1 MRVVVQRVSQS
12 SVIIESDIVSSISKG
27 LLILLGVENND
38 TLDDVNWLIRKI
50 INLRIFT
57 DIDGKM
63 NNSILDI
70 KGDII
75 VVSQFTLHAKTKKG
89 NRPSY
94 VNAAPPKIAIPLY
107 ENFVQ
112 VLKNESKLNVL
123 TGEFGAHMKVSLIND
138 GPVTIIIDSK
148 NRDF

>member
-12 SVIIESDIVSSISKG
+12 SVTIESDIVSSISKG

-63 NNSILDI
+63 NNSIVDI

-94 VNAAPPKIAIPLY
+94 INAAPPKIAIPLY

-112 VLKNESKLNVL
+112 VLKNESKLNVF
-123 TGEFGAHMKVSLIND
+123 TGKFGADMKVSLIND

>member
-50 INLRIFT
+50 INLRIFN

-63 NNSILDI
+63 NNSIIDI

-94 VNAAPPKIAIPLY
+94 INAAPPKIAIPLY

-112 VLKNESKLNVL
+112 VLKNESKLNVF
-123 TGEFGAHMKVSLIND
+123 TGKFGADMKVSLIND

>member
-12 SVIIESDIVSSISKG
+12 SVVIESDIVSSISKG

-63 NNSILDI
+63 NNSIIDI

-94 VNAAPPKIAIPLY
+94 INAAQPKIAIPLY

-123 TGEFGAHMKVSLIND
+123 TGEFGADMKVSLIND

>member
-63 NNSILDI
+63 NNSIIDI

-94 VNAAPPKIAIPLY
+94 INAAQPKIAIPLY

-123 TGEFGAHMKVSLIND
+123 TGKFGADMKVSLIND

-148 NRDF
+148 NKDF

>member
-12 SVIIESDIVSSISKG
+12 SVVIESDIVSSISKG

-94 VNAAPPKIAIPLY
+94 INAAQPKIAIPLY

-123 TGEFGAHMKVSLIND
+123 TGQFGADMKVSLIND
-138 GPVTIIIDSK
+138 GPLTIILDTK
-148 NRDF
+148 NRY